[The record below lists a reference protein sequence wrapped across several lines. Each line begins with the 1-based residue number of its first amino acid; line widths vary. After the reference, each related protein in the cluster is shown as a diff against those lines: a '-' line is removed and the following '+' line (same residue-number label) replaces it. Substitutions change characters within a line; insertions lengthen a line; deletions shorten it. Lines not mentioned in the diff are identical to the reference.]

1 MINCLAILVHRRRY
15 YRPLFN
21 LWNSIE
27 CSDPKKTKYICSII
41 IYLNN
46 KQPLTCL
53 DNYSLG
59 YAFVQFS
66 SYFEALEAVK
76 SVNETMFKGNCFY
89 EILEL
94 VVETQADI
102 LLLIGW
108 YLENYISLKSVTLMS

>member
-1 MINCLAILVHRRRY
+1 M
-15 YRPLFN
+15 
-21 LWNSIE
+21 
-27 CSDPKKTKYICSII
+27 
-41 IYLNN
+41 
-46 KQPLTCL
+46 
-53 DNYSLG
+53 
-59 YAFVQFS
+59 QFS